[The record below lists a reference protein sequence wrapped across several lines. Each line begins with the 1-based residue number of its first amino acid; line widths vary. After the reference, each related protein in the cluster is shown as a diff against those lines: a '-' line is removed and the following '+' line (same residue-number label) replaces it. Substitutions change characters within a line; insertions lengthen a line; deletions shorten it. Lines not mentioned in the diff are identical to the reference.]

1 MNAKKALRDAA
12 ILAAIG
18 VVAGISVNVARPNGI
33 PLVAPARGVAQS
45 APEDAPGLGNLDL
58 AGAKKAF
65 DAGAVFIDARS
76 EHEFT
81 AGHIA
86 GAHHLYY
93 ADFEAKGTELL
104 AKLPFDKTI
113 VTYCSGEDC
122 NASDILARHLL
133 DFGFERVRVFFGGWP
148 AWQAAGYPA
157 EGAGEAAPLFEPM
170 GAK

>member
-1 MNAKKALRDAA
+1 MNMKKALRDAA
-12 ILAAIG
+12 ILAALG
-18 VVAGISVNVARPNGI
+18 VIAGFSFNAARPNGI
-33 PLVAPARGVAQS
+33 PFVAAVRGAEAAVS
-45 APEDAPGLGNLDL
+45 ADAPGLGNIDL
-58 AGAKKAF
+58 AAAKKAY
-65 DAGAVFIDARS
+65 DEGAIFIDARS

-113 VTYCSGEDC
+113 ITYCSGEDC
-122 NASDILARHLL
+122 NASDILARHLIE
-133 DFGFERVRVFFGGWP
+133 FGFERVRVFFAGWP
-148 AWQAAGYPA
+148 AWQAAGYPS
-157 EGAGEAAPLFEPM
+157 EGAGDAAPLFAPM